1 MNTTSRQALRNKIE
15 RVLGPA
21 WATRLRCVVR
31 GRGVPR
37 WGNLRR
43 LKPFSNNFGWERGTP
58 VDRYYVDRFFERHS
72 AEITGDV
79 LEIDRSIYTRRFGQ
93 NLRTVHSFDIEPKPD
108 TTFACDLA
116 HSENVLESDAYDCVL
131 LPCTLSFFRELDL
144 CLRNTLRVVRPGG
157 TILASASG
165 IIRVE
170 DSDDL
175 WRFTPF
181 GWREL
186 LQRTWPGCELV
197 VESEGNCLAVTAFN
211 LGLAHEELKPEELNY
226 RDELFPVAIN
236 IVCRKP
242 KP

>member
-1 MNTTSRQALRNKIE
+1 
-15 RVLGPA
+15 
-21 WATRLRCVVR
+21 
-31 GRGVPR
+31 
-37 WGNLRR
+37 LRR